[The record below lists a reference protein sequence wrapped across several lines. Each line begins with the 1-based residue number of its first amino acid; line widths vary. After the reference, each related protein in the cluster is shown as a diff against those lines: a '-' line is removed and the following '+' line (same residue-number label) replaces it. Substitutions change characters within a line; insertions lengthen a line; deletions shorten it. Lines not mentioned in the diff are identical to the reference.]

1 MKIKPIFILTSATFL
16 SFTGTNFAQTSN
28 LVMNGSFEKTND
40 KVHGWGEYNKADSVS
55 SSNNTTVDLY
65 SNDACGKDFDVPS
78 NYMGT
83 QGSKEGNNY
92 AGIIAYMADDA
103 GIFKTK
109 PGYRKYSEY
118 IQMSLAEPLVAGK
131 AYVITFSASLA
142 ERSAYA
148 VSGLGVYFTNEK
160 MDVKNNAFLTVTPHV
175 VTTEIIK
182 GTEWTTFTGTY
193 VANGGE
199 RYVTLGCFDRYM
211 LVEKVVAP
219 NTNNSRKAYYYID
232 DVSLAP
238 QVILPTDI
246 TAILTGSC
254 YRLEN
259 LNFETDKAVILPSS
273 YNELDALARF
283 LKTYP
288 YLVVY
293 VDGHTDKTGTD
304 AHNDVLSGERA
315 NSVKAYLT
323 SKGVDESRMKARG
336 YGETQPIEMTNESSL
351 ANRRVEITI
360 CAAAPVGGTTK

>member
-1 MKIKPIFILTSATFL
+1 MKTRTFFILTAAALL
-16 SFTGTNFAQTSN
+16 SCPGITFAQTNN
-28 LVMNGSFEKTND
+28 LVRNGSFETTD
-40 KVHGWGEYNKADSVS
+40 GHVSGWGDHDAADSVT
-55 SSNNTTVDLY
+55 SSNNTSVDLY
-65 SNDACGKDFDVPS
+65 SSTACGNDFDVPN

-92 AGIIAYMADDA
+92 AGIIAYMADDY
-103 GIFKTK
+103 GLFKSK

-118 IQMSLAEPLVAGK
+118 IQMSLTEPMVAGK

-160 MDVKNNAFLTVTPHV
+160 MDVENNAFLNVTPHV
-175 VTTEIIK
+175 ITSEVVT

-193 VANGGE
+193 VATGGE
-199 RYVTLGCFDRYM
+199 RYITLGCFDQYM
-211 LVEKVVAP
+211 EVQKIVAP

-238 QVILPTDI
+238 QIIAPED
-246 TAILTGSC
+246 LTSVLAGSC
-254 YRLEN
+254 YRLQD
-259 LNFETDKAVILPSS
+259 LNFELDKAVILPSS
-273 YNELDALARF
+273 YDELNSLARF

-304 AHNDVLSGERA
+304 AHNDKLSEERA
-315 NSVKAYLT
+315 AAVKNYLV
-323 SKGVDESRMKARG
+323 SKGVSETRMKVRG
-336 YGETQPIEMTNESSL
+336 YGETSPIDMTAANSL

-360 CAAAPVGGTTK
+360 CAATAKPANK